1 MTQQFCLNFSPER
14 SLKSPLSEILL
25 LVYCDSTPLL
35 AVAAAAAAALAC
47 SGLGGGGELQPEL
60 APAACPA
67 CQVCELAS
75 PAGASWS
82 LAGARR
88 KGCFQALA
96 EFGHQQE

>member
-1 MTQQFCLNFSPER
+1 MTQQFCLNFSPDR
-14 SLKSPLSEILL
+14 SLKSPLNEIL
-25 LVYCDSTPLL
+25 LVYCNSTLLL
-35 AVAAAAAAALAC
+35 AVAVAAAAALAC
-47 SGLGGGGELQPEL
+47 SGLGGGGELQLEM
-60 APAACPA
+60 APVACPA

-96 EFGHQQE
+96 DLGPQQEL